1 MRLSDSFLEQLR
13 ANTDIESVISPYV
26 NLRRRGK
33 NLVGLCP
40 FHNEKT
46 PSFTVYPE
54 NGSFYCFGCGVGGDV
69 ITFVRRMENF
79 DYMEAVKQLADRAGM
94 ALPED
99 GYDDTLAKKR
109 TAVLAANRAAAKF
122 FHSQLFTDR
131 GRHALNY
138 FLDRGLTMETI
149 RHFGLGFAPDDWRA
163 LKNHLNEQG
172 FDDILLESANLLRRS
187 DKNGKVSY
195 YDNFRNRVMF
205 PIIDPRGNVIA
216 FGGRVLDD
224 SKPKYINTSD
234 TLVYKKS
241 NGVFA
246 LNFAKNGNDGKLIIA
261 EGYMDVIAL
270 HQAGFT
276 NAVACLGTALT
287 KEQANLLSRYADEII
302 LSYDADEAGQKATA
316 RALGIFGTTGMEIKV
331 LRLTGGKDPDE
342 IIKKYGAQ
350 RFRDII
356 NGAANDTEYR
366 LLRARQGIDLST
378 DDGKVKYLS
387 AATEVLAGI
396 PSPVEVDVYASRL
409 ANELG
414 VDKLAIESQ
423 VKYKREGLRK
433 RRMAQREQDQKR
445 LLINGQNTKNPERS
459 QHLRAAKAEETLIAS
474 LMRNPDFYNKLKDEL
489 SADYFVT
496 ALNRRIFSVILSRL
510 DEGGNTEPY
519 FLSSEFTPD
528 EMDNYMN
535 KKCGFLGVT
544 HGYSSDSRD
553 LEKSIRENDE
563 HRADAVKATSVMAYQ
578 IQKFIG
584 SYTAAM
590 NGLDAVVFTAGM
602 GENNPEL
609 RDRACTDMD
618 YYGIKI
624 DRELNAKV
632 HHQPNTV
639 EISTP
644 DSKVKVYVLPTNEEL
659 MIASDT
665 EAIVRKL
672 GK

>member
-69 ITFVRRMENF
+69 ITFVRRMENL

-172 FDDILLESANLLRRS
+172 FDDVLLESANLLRRS

-342 IIKKYGAQ
+342 IIKKYGTQ

-528 EMDNYMN
+528 EMDEVERI
-535 KKCGFLGVT
+535 FR
-544 HGYSSDSRD
+544 S
-553 LEKSIRENDE
+553 
-563 HRADAVKATSVMAYQ
+563 
-578 IQKFIG
+578 
-584 SYTAAM
+584 AAQ
-590 NGLDAVVFTAGM
+590 LS
-602 GENNPEL
+602 
-609 RDRACTDMD
+609 
-618 YYGIKI
+618 
-624 DRELNAKV
+624 
-632 HHQPNTV
+632 NTV
-639 EISTP
+639 EECSDCIKILKEEKNKPESIKASELSDDDFAKLFRP
-644 DSKVKVYVLPTNEEL
+644 DKQ
-659 MIASDT
+659 D
-665 EAIVRKL
+665 
-672 GK
+672 

>member
-69 ITFVRRMENF
+69 ITFVRRMENL

-149 RHFGLGFAPDDWRA
+149 RHFGLGFAPDDWRT

-366 LLRARQGIDLST
+366 LIRARQGIDLST

-528 EMDNYMN
+528 EMDEVERI
-535 KKCGFLGVT
+535 FR
-544 HGYSSDSRD
+544 S
-553 LEKSIRENDE
+553 
-563 HRADAVKATSVMAYQ
+563 
-578 IQKFIG
+578 
-584 SYTAAM
+584 AAQ
-590 NGLDAVVFTAGM
+590 LS
-602 GENNPEL
+602 
-609 RDRACTDMD
+609 
-618 YYGIKI
+618 
-624 DRELNAKV
+624 
-632 HHQPNTV
+632 NTV
-639 EISTP
+639 EECVDCIKIVKEEKNKPESIKASELSDDDFAKLFRP
-644 DSKVKVYVLPTNEEL
+644 DKQ
-659 MIASDT
+659 D
-665 EAIVRKL
+665 
-672 GK
+672 

>member
-69 ITFVRRMENF
+69 ITFVRRMENL

-366 LLRARQGIDLST
+366 LLRARQGIDPST

-387 AATEVLAGI
+387 AATEVLAWI

-519 FLSSEFTPD
+519 FLSSAFTPD
-528 EMDNYMN
+528 EMDEVERI
-535 KKCGFLGVT
+535 FR
-544 HGYSSDSRD
+544 S
-553 LEKSIRENDE
+553 
-563 HRADAVKATSVMAYQ
+563 
-578 IQKFIG
+578 
-584 SYTAAM
+584 AAQ
-590 NGLDAVVFTAGM
+590 LS
-602 GENNPEL
+602 
-609 RDRACTDMD
+609 
-618 YYGIKI
+618 
-624 DRELNAKV
+624 
-632 HHQPNTV
+632 NTV
-639 EISTP
+639 EEGADCIKILKEEKNKPESIKASELSDDDFAKLFRP
-644 DSKVKVYVLPTNEEL
+644 DKQ
-659 MIASDT
+659 D
-665 EAIVRKL
+665 
-672 GK
+672 

>member
-69 ITFVRRMENF
+69 ITFVRRMENL

-445 LLINGQNTKNPERS
+445 LLINGHNTKNPERS
-459 QHLRAAKAEETLIAS
+459 QHLRAAKAEEMLIAS
-474 LMRNPDFYNKLKDEL
+474 LMRNPDFYNKLRDEL

-528 EMDNYMN
+528 EMDEVERI
-535 KKCGFLGVT
+535 FR
-544 HGYSSDSRD
+544 S
-553 LEKSIRENDE
+553 
-563 HRADAVKATSVMAYQ
+563 
-578 IQKFIG
+578 
-584 SYTAAM
+584 AAQ
-590 NGLDAVVFTAGM
+590 LS
-602 GENNPEL
+602 
-609 RDRACTDMD
+609 
-618 YYGIKI
+618 
-624 DRELNAKV
+624 
-632 HHQPNTV
+632 NTV
-639 EISTP
+639 EECADCIKILKEEKNKPESIKASELSDDDFAKLFRP
-644 DSKVKVYVLPTNEEL
+644 DKQ
-659 MIASDT
+659 D
-665 EAIVRKL
+665 
-672 GK
+672 

>member
-1 MRLSDSFLEQLR
+1 MRLSDAFLEQLR

-69 ITFVRRMENF
+69 ITFVRRMENL

-122 FHSQLFTDR
+122 FHSQLFTEQ
-131 GRHALNY
+131 GRQALDY
-138 FLDRGLTMETI
+138 FLDRGLAPETI
-149 RHFGLGFAPDDWRA
+149 RHFGLGFAPNDWRA
-163 LKNHLNEQG
+163 LKRHLNEQG
-172 FDDILLESANLLRRS
+172 FDDVLLESANLLRRS

-287 KEQANLLSRYADEII
+287 KEQANLLSRYADTII

-331 LRLTGGKDPDE
+331 LHLEGGKDPDE
-342 IIKKYGAQ
+342 IIKNYGAQ
-350 RFRDII
+350 RFQAII
-356 NGAANDTEYR
+356 DGAANDTEYR
-366 LLRARQGIDLST
+366 LLKARQGIDLAT

-387 AATEVLAGI
+387 AAAEILAEIG
-396 PSPVEVDVYASRL
+396 SPVEVDVYASRL
-409 ANELG
+409 AHELG
-414 VDKLAIESQ
+414 VDKLAIQSQ
-423 VKYKREGLRK
+423 VKYKREGLKK
-433 RRMAQREQDQKR
+433 RRAVKREQEQTR

-474 LMRNPDFYNKLKDEL
+474 LMRNPDFYNKLKDGL

-496 ALNRRIFSVILSRL
+496 ALNRRIFSIVLSRL
-510 DEGGNTEPY
+510 EEGGNTEPY

-528 EMDNYMN
+528 EMDEVERIFRSATQLSNTVDECADCIKILKEEKN
-535 KKCGFLGVT
+535 KPET
-544 HGYSSDSRD
+544 
-553 LEKSIRENDE
+553 
-563 HRADAVKATSVMAYQ
+563 VKAS
-578 IQKFIG
+578 
-584 SYTAAM
+584 
-590 NGLDAVVFTAGM
+590 
-602 GENNPEL
+602 EL
-609 RDRACTDMD
+609 SDEDFAKLFRSD
-618 YYGIKI
+618 K
-624 DRELNAKV
+624 RE
-632 HHQPNTV
+632 
-639 EISTP
+639 
-644 DSKVKVYVLPTNEEL
+644 
-659 MIASDT
+659 
-665 EAIVRKL
+665 
-672 GK
+672 

>member
-1 MRLSDSFLEQLR
+1 MRLSDAFLEQLR
-13 ANTDIESVISPYV
+13 ANIDIESVISPYV

-69 ITFVRRMENF
+69 ITFVRRMENL

-122 FHSQLFTDR
+122 FHAQLYTEH
-131 GRHALNY
+131 GRQALDY
-138 FLDRGLTMETI
+138 FLDRGLAPETI
-149 RHFGLGFAPDDWRA
+149 RHFGLGFAPNDWRA
-163 LKNHLNEQG
+163 LKRHLNEQG
-172 FDDILLESANLLRRS
+172 FDDVLLESANLLRRS

-287 KEQANLLSRYADEII
+287 KEQANLLSRYADTII

-331 LRLTGGKDPDE
+331 LHLEGGKDPDE
-342 IIKKYGAQ
+342 IIKNYGAQ
-350 RFRDII
+350 RFQAII
-356 NGAANDTEYR
+356 DGAANDTEYR
-366 LLRARQGIDLST
+366 LLKARQGIDLAT

-387 AATEVLAGI
+387 VAAEILAEIG
-396 PSPVEVDVYASRL
+396 SPVEVDVYASRL
-409 ANELG
+409 AHELG
-414 VDKLAIESQ
+414 VDKLAIQSQ
-423 VKYKREGLRK
+423 VKYKREGLKK
-433 RRMAQREQDQKR
+433 RRAVKREQEQTR
-445 LLINGQNTKNPERS
+445 LLINGQNTKNPERA

-474 LMRNPDFYNKLKDEL
+474 LMRNPDFYNKLKDGL

-496 ALNRRIFSVILSRL
+496 ALNRRIFSVVLSRL
-510 DEGGNTEPY
+510 EEGGNTEPY

-528 EMDNYMN
+528 EMDEVERIFRSAAQLSNTVDECADCIKILKEEKN
-535 KKCGFLGVT
+535 KPET
-544 HGYSSDSRD
+544 
-553 LEKSIRENDE
+553 
-563 HRADAVKATSVMAYQ
+563 VKAS
-578 IQKFIG
+578 
-584 SYTAAM
+584 
-590 NGLDAVVFTAGM
+590 
-602 GENNPEL
+602 EL
-609 RDRACTDMD
+609 SDEDFAKLFRSD
-618 YYGIKI
+618 K
-624 DRELNAKV
+624 RE
-632 HHQPNTV
+632 
-639 EISTP
+639 
-644 DSKVKVYVLPTNEEL
+644 
-659 MIASDT
+659 
-665 EAIVRKL
+665 
-672 GK
+672 

>member
-1 MRLSDSFLEQLR
+1 MRLSDAFLEQLR

-69 ITFVRRMENF
+69 ITFVRRMENL

-122 FHSQLFTDR
+122 FHAQLYTEH
-131 GRHALNY
+131 GRQALDY
-138 FLDRGLTMETI
+138 FLDRGLAPETI
-149 RHFGLGFAPDDWRA
+149 RHFGLGFAPNDWRA
-163 LKNHLNEQG
+163 LKRHLNEQG
-172 FDDILLESANLLRRS
+172 FDDVLLESANLLRRS

-287 KEQANLLSRYADEII
+287 KEQANLLSRYADTII

-331 LRLTGGKDPDE
+331 LHLEGGKDPDE

-350 RFRDII
+350 RFQAII
-356 NGAANDTEYR
+356 DGAANDTEYR
-366 LLRARQGIDLST
+366 LLKARQGIDLAT

-387 AATEVLAGI
+387 VAAEILAEIG
-396 PSPVEVDVYASRL
+396 SPVEVDVYASRL
-409 ANELG
+409 AHELG
-414 VDKLAIESQ
+414 VDKLAIQSQ
-423 VKYKREGLRK
+423 VKYKREGLKK
-433 RRMAQREQDQKR
+433 RRAVKREQEQTR
-445 LLINGQNTKNPERS
+445 LLINGQNTKNPERA

-474 LMRNPDFYNKLKDEL
+474 LMRNPDFYNKLKDGL
-489 SADYFVT
+489 SDDYFVT
-496 ALNRRIFSVILSRL
+496 ALNRRIFSVVLSRL
-510 DEGGNTEPY
+510 EEGGNTEPY

-528 EMDNYMN
+528 EMDEVERIFRSAAQLSNTVDECADCIKILKEEKN
-535 KKCGFLGVT
+535 KPET
-544 HGYSSDSRD
+544 
-553 LEKSIRENDE
+553 
-563 HRADAVKATSVMAYQ
+563 VKAS
-578 IQKFIG
+578 
-584 SYTAAM
+584 
-590 NGLDAVVFTAGM
+590 
-602 GENNPEL
+602 EL
-609 RDRACTDMD
+609 SDEDFAKLFRSD
-618 YYGIKI
+618 K
-624 DRELNAKV
+624 RE
-632 HHQPNTV
+632 
-639 EISTP
+639 
-644 DSKVKVYVLPTNEEL
+644 
-659 MIASDT
+659 
-665 EAIVRKL
+665 
-672 GK
+672 

>member
-69 ITFVRRMENF
+69 ITFVRRMENL

-138 FLDRGLTMETI
+138 FLDRGLTVETI

-528 EMDNYMN
+528 EMDEVERI
-535 KKCGFLGVT
+535 FR
-544 HGYSSDSRD
+544 S
-553 LEKSIRENDE
+553 
-563 HRADAVKATSVMAYQ
+563 
-578 IQKFIG
+578 
-584 SYTAAM
+584 AAQ
-590 NGLDAVVFTAGM
+590 LS
-602 GENNPEL
+602 
-609 RDRACTDMD
+609 
-618 YYGIKI
+618 
-624 DRELNAKV
+624 
-632 HHQPNTV
+632 NTV
-639 EISTP
+639 EECVDCI
-644 DSKVKVYVLPTNEEL
+644 KILKEEKNKPES
-659 MIASDT
+659 IKASDLSDDDF
-665 EAIVRKL
+665 AKL
-672 GK
+672 FRPDKRE

>member
-1 MRLSDSFLEQLR
+1 MRLSDAFLEQLR

-69 ITFVRRMENF
+69 ITFVRRMENL

-122 FHSQLFTDR
+122 FHSQLFTEQ
-131 GRHALNY
+131 GRQALDY
-138 FLDRGLTMETI
+138 FLDRGLAPETI
-149 RHFGLGFAPDDWRA
+149 RHFGLGFAPNDWRA
-163 LKNHLNEQG
+163 LKRHLNEQG

-287 KEQANLLSRYADEII
+287 KEQANLLSRYADTII
-302 LSYDADEAGQKATA
+302 LSYDADEAGQKATT

-331 LRLTGGKDPDE
+331 LHLEGGKDPDE
-342 IIKKYGAQ
+342 IIKNYGAQ
-350 RFRDII
+350 RFQAII
-356 NGAANDTEYR
+356 DGAANDTEYR
-366 LLRARQGIDLST
+366 LLKARQGIDLAT

-387 AATEVLAGI
+387 AAAEILAEIG
-396 PSPVEVDVYASRL
+396 SPVEVDVYASRL
-409 ANELG
+409 AHELG
-414 VDKLAIESQ
+414 VDKLAIQSQ
-423 VKYKREGLRK
+423 VKYKREGLKK
-433 RRMAQREQDQKR
+433 RRAVKREQEQTR
-445 LLINGQNTKNPERS
+445 LLINGQNTKNPERA

-474 LMRNPDFYNKLKDEL
+474 LMRNPDFYNKLKDGL

-496 ALNRRIFSVILSRL
+496 ALNRRIFSVVLSRL
-510 DEGGNTEPY
+510 EEGGNTEPY

-528 EMDNYMN
+528 EMDEVERIFRSAAQLSNTVDECADCIKILKEEKN
-535 KKCGFLGVT
+535 KPET
-544 HGYSSDSRD
+544 
-553 LEKSIRENDE
+553 
-563 HRADAVKATSVMAYQ
+563 VKAS
-578 IQKFIG
+578 
-584 SYTAAM
+584 
-590 NGLDAVVFTAGM
+590 
-602 GENNPEL
+602 EL
-609 RDRACTDMD
+609 SDEDFAKLFRSD
-618 YYGIKI
+618 K
-624 DRELNAKV
+624 RE
-632 HHQPNTV
+632 
-639 EISTP
+639 
-644 DSKVKVYVLPTNEEL
+644 
-659 MIASDT
+659 
-665 EAIVRKL
+665 
-672 GK
+672 

>member
-1 MRLSDSFLEQLR
+1 MRLSDAFLEQLR

-69 ITFVRRMENF
+69 ITFVRRMENL

-94 ALPED
+94 TLPED

-109 TAVLAANRAAAKF
+109 TAVLAANRATAKF
-122 FHSQLFTDR
+122 FHSQLFTEQ
-131 GRHALNY
+131 GRQALDY
-138 FLDRGLTMETI
+138 FLDRGLAPETI
-149 RHFGLGFAPDDWRA
+149 RHFGLGFAPNDWRT
-163 LKNHLNEQG
+163 LKRHLNEQG

-287 KEQANLLSRYADEII
+287 KEQANLLSRYADTII

-331 LRLTGGKDPDE
+331 LHLEGGKDPDE
-342 IIKKYGAQ
+342 IIKNYGAQ
-350 RFRDII
+350 RFQAII
-356 NGAANDTEYR
+356 DGAANDTEYR
-366 LLRARQGIDLST
+366 LLKARQGIDLAT

-387 AATEVLAGI
+387 AAAEILAEIG
-396 PSPVEVDVYASRL
+396 SPVEVDVYASRL
-409 ANELG
+409 AHELG
-414 VDKLAIESQ
+414 VDKLAIQSQ
-423 VKYKREGLRK
+423 VKYKREGLKK
-433 RRMAQREQDQKR
+433 RRAVKREQEQTR
-445 LLINGQNTKNPERS
+445 LLINGQNTKNPERA

-474 LMRNPDFYNKLKDEL
+474 LMRNPDFYNKLKDGL

-496 ALNRRIFSVILSRL
+496 ALNRRIFSVVLSRL
-510 DEGGNTEPY
+510 EEGGNTEPY

-528 EMDNYMN
+528 EMDEVERIFRSAAQLSNTVDECADCIKILKEEKN
-535 KKCGFLGVT
+535 KPET
-544 HGYSSDSRD
+544 
-553 LEKSIRENDE
+553 
-563 HRADAVKATSVMAYQ
+563 VKAS
-578 IQKFIG
+578 
-584 SYTAAM
+584 
-590 NGLDAVVFTAGM
+590 
-602 GENNPEL
+602 EL
-609 RDRACTDMD
+609 SDEDFAKLFRSD
-618 YYGIKI
+618 K
-624 DRELNAKV
+624 RE
-632 HHQPNTV
+632 
-639 EISTP
+639 
-644 DSKVKVYVLPTNEEL
+644 
-659 MIASDT
+659 
-665 EAIVRKL
+665 
-672 GK
+672 

>member
-69 ITFVRRMENF
+69 ITFVRRMENL

-445 LLINGQNTKNPERS
+445 LLINGQNTKNSERS

-528 EMDNYMN
+528 EMDEVERI
-535 KKCGFLGVT
+535 FR
-544 HGYSSDSRD
+544 S
-553 LEKSIRENDE
+553 
-563 HRADAVKATSVMAYQ
+563 
-578 IQKFIG
+578 
-584 SYTAAM
+584 AAQ
-590 NGLDAVVFTAGM
+590 LS
-602 GENNPEL
+602 
-609 RDRACTDMD
+609 
-618 YYGIKI
+618 
-624 DRELNAKV
+624 
-632 HHQPNTV
+632 NTV
-639 EISTP
+639 EECVDCI
-644 DSKVKVYVLPTNEEL
+644 KILKEEKNKPES
-659 MIASDT
+659 IKASDLSDDDF
-665 EAIVRKL
+665 AKL
-672 GK
+672 FRPDKRE

>member
-69 ITFVRRMENF
+69 ITFVRRMENL

-246 LNFAKNGNDGKLIIA
+246 LNFAKKGNDGKLIIA

-366 LLRARQGIDLST
+366 LLKARQGIDLAT

-387 AATEVLAGI
+387 AAAEILAEIG
-396 PSPVEVDVYASRL
+396 SPVEVDVYASRL
-409 ANELG
+409 AHELG
-414 VDKLAIESQ
+414 VDKLAIQSQ
-423 VKYKREGLRK
+423 VKYKREGLKK
-433 RRMAQREQDQKR
+433 RRAVKREQEQTR
-445 LLINGQNTKNPERS
+445 LLINGQNTKNPERA

-474 LMRNPDFYNKLKDEL
+474 LMRNPDFYNKLKDGL

-496 ALNRRIFSVILSRL
+496 ALNRRIFSVVLSRL
-510 DEGGNTEPY
+510 EEGGNTEPY

-528 EMDNYMN
+528 EMDEVERIFRSAAQLSNTVDECADCIKILKEEKN
-535 KKCGFLGVT
+535 KPET
-544 HGYSSDSRD
+544 
-553 LEKSIRENDE
+553 
-563 HRADAVKATSVMAYQ
+563 VKAS
-578 IQKFIG
+578 
-584 SYTAAM
+584 
-590 NGLDAVVFTAGM
+590 
-602 GENNPEL
+602 EL
-609 RDRACTDMD
+609 SDEDFAKLFRSD
-618 YYGIKI
+618 K
-624 DRELNAKV
+624 RE
-632 HHQPNTV
+632 
-639 EISTP
+639 
-644 DSKVKVYVLPTNEEL
+644 
-659 MIASDT
+659 
-665 EAIVRKL
+665 
-672 GK
+672 

>member
-1 MRLSDSFLEQLR
+1 MRLSDAFLEQLR

-69 ITFVRRMENF
+69 ITFVRRMENL

-122 FHSQLFTDR
+122 FHAQLYTVQ
-131 GRHALNY
+131 GRQALDY
-138 FLDRGLTMETI
+138 FLDRGLAPETI
-149 RHFGLGFAPDDWRA
+149 RHFGLGFAPNDWRA
-163 LKNHLNEQG
+163 LKRHLNEQG

-287 KEQANLLSRYADEII
+287 KEQANLLSRYADTII

-331 LRLTGGKDPDE
+331 LHLEGGKDPDE
-342 IIKKYGAQ
+342 IIKNYGAQ
-350 RFRDII
+350 RFQAII
-356 NGAANDTEYR
+356 DGAANDTEYR
-366 LLRARQGIDLST
+366 LLKARQGIDLAT

-387 AATEVLAGI
+387 AAAEILAEIG
-396 PSPVEVDVYASRL
+396 SPVEVDVYASRL
-409 ANELG
+409 AHELG
-414 VDKLAIESQ
+414 VDKLAIQSQ
-423 VKYKREGLRK
+423 VKYKREGLKK
-433 RRMAQREQDQKR
+433 RRAVKREQEQTR
-445 LLINGQNTKNPERS
+445 LLINGQNTKNPERA

-474 LMRNPDFYNKLKDEL
+474 LMRNPDFYNKLKDGL

-496 ALNRRIFSVILSRL
+496 ALNRRIFSVVLSRL
-510 DEGGNTEPY
+510 EEGGNTEPY

-528 EMDNYMN
+528 EMDEVERIFRSAAQLSNTVDECADCIKILKEEKN
-535 KKCGFLGVT
+535 KPET
-544 HGYSSDSRD
+544 
-553 LEKSIRENDE
+553 
-563 HRADAVKATSVMAYQ
+563 VKAS
-578 IQKFIG
+578 
-584 SYTAAM
+584 
-590 NGLDAVVFTAGM
+590 
-602 GENNPEL
+602 EL
-609 RDRACTDMD
+609 SDEDFAKLFRSD
-618 YYGIKI
+618 K
-624 DRELNAKV
+624 RE
-632 HHQPNTV
+632 
-639 EISTP
+639 
-644 DSKVKVYVLPTNEEL
+644 
-659 MIASDT
+659 
-665 EAIVRKL
+665 
-672 GK
+672 

>member
-1 MRLSDSFLEQLR
+1 MRLSDAFLEQLR

-69 ITFVRRMENF
+69 ITFVRRMENL

-122 FHSQLFTDR
+122 FHAQLYTVQ
-131 GRHALNY
+131 GRQALDY
-138 FLDRGLTMETI
+138 FLDRGLAPETI
-149 RHFGLGFAPDDWRA
+149 RHFGLGFAPNDWRA
-163 LKNHLNEQG
+163 LKRHLNEQG

-287 KEQANLLSRYADEII
+287 KEQANLLSRYADTII

-331 LRLTGGKDPDE
+331 LHLEGGKDPDE

-350 RFRDII
+350 RFQAII
-356 NGAANDTEYR
+356 DGAANDTEYR
-366 LLRARQGIDLST
+366 LLKARQGIDLAT

-387 AATEVLAGI
+387 AAAEILAEIG
-396 PSPVEVDVYASRL
+396 SPVEVDVYASRL
-409 ANELG
+409 AHELG
-414 VDKLAIESQ
+414 VDKLAIQSQ
-423 VKYKREGLRK
+423 VKYKREGLKK
-433 RRMAQREQDQKR
+433 RRAVKREQEQTR
-445 LLINGQNTKNPERS
+445 LLINGQNTKNPERA

-474 LMRNPDFYNKLKDEL
+474 LMRNPDFYNKLKDGL

-496 ALNRRIFSVILSRL
+496 ALNRRIFSVVLSRL
-510 DEGGNTEPY
+510 EEGGNTEPY

-528 EMDNYMN
+528 EMDEVERIFRSAAQLSNTVDECADCIKILKEEKN
-535 KKCGFLGVT
+535 KPET
-544 HGYSSDSRD
+544 
-553 LEKSIRENDE
+553 
-563 HRADAVKATSVMAYQ
+563 VKAS
-578 IQKFIG
+578 
-584 SYTAAM
+584 
-590 NGLDAVVFTAGM
+590 
-602 GENNPEL
+602 EL
-609 RDRACTDMD
+609 SDEDFAKLFRSD
-618 YYGIKI
+618 K
-624 DRELNAKV
+624 RE
-632 HHQPNTV
+632 
-639 EISTP
+639 
-644 DSKVKVYVLPTNEEL
+644 
-659 MIASDT
+659 
-665 EAIVRKL
+665 
-672 GK
+672 

>member
-13 ANTDIESVISPYV
+13 ANTDIESIISPYV

-69 ITFVRRMENF
+69 ITFVRRMENL

-474 LMRNPDFYNKLKDEL
+474 LMRNPDFYNKLRDEL

-528 EMDNYMN
+528 EMDEVERI
-535 KKCGFLGVT
+535 FR
-544 HGYSSDSRD
+544 S
-553 LEKSIRENDE
+553 
-563 HRADAVKATSVMAYQ
+563 
-578 IQKFIG
+578 
-584 SYTAAM
+584 AAQ
-590 NGLDAVVFTAGM
+590 LS
-602 GENNPEL
+602 
-609 RDRACTDMD
+609 
-618 YYGIKI
+618 
-624 DRELNAKV
+624 
-632 HHQPNTV
+632 NTV
-639 EISTP
+639 EECVDCIKILKEEKNKPESIKASELSDDDFAKLFRP
-644 DSKVKVYVLPTNEEL
+644 DKRE
-659 MIASDT
+659 
-665 EAIVRKL
+665 
-672 GK
+672 

>member
-69 ITFVRRMENF
+69 ITFVRRMENL

-149 RHFGLGFAPDDWRA
+149 RHFGLGFAPDDWRT

-396 PSPVEVDVYASRL
+396 PSPGEVDVYASRL

-433 RRMAQREQDQKR
+433 RRMAQREQDHKR
-445 LLINGQNTKNPERS
+445 LLINGQNTKTPERS

-528 EMDNYMN
+528 EMDEVERI
-535 KKCGFLGVT
+535 FR
-544 HGYSSDSRD
+544 S
-553 LEKSIRENDE
+553 
-563 HRADAVKATSVMAYQ
+563 
-578 IQKFIG
+578 
-584 SYTAAM
+584 AAQ
-590 NGLDAVVFTAGM
+590 LS
-602 GENNPEL
+602 
-609 RDRACTDMD
+609 
-618 YYGIKI
+618 
-624 DRELNAKV
+624 
-632 HHQPNTV
+632 NTV
-639 EISTP
+639 EECADCIKILKEEKNKPESIKASELSDDDFAKLFRP
-644 DSKVKVYVLPTNEEL
+644 DKQ
-659 MIASDT
+659 D
-665 EAIVRKL
+665 
-672 GK
+672 

>member
-1 MRLSDSFLEQLR
+1 MRLSDAFLEQLR

-69 ITFVRRMENF
+69 ITFVRRMENL

-122 FHSQLFTDR
+122 FHAQLYTEQ
-131 GRHALNY
+131 GRQALDY
-138 FLDRGLTMETI
+138 FLGRGLAPETI
-149 RHFGLGFAPDDWRA
+149 RHFGLGFAPNDWRA
-163 LKNHLNEQG
+163 LKRQLNEQG
-172 FDDILLESANLLRRS
+172 FDDVLLESANLLRRS

-287 KEQANLLSRYADEII
+287 KEQANLLSRYADTII

-331 LRLTGGKDPDE
+331 LHLEGGKDPDE
-342 IIKKYGAQ
+342 IIKNYGAQ
-350 RFRDII
+350 RFQAII
-356 NGAANDTEYR
+356 DGAANDTEYR
-366 LLRARQGIDLST
+366 LLKARQGIDLAT

-387 AATEVLAGI
+387 VAAEILAEIG
-396 PSPVEVDVYASRL
+396 SPVEVDVYASRL
-409 ANELG
+409 AHELG
-414 VDKLAIESQ
+414 VDKLAIQSQ
-423 VKYKREGLRK
+423 VKYKREGLKK
-433 RRMAQREQDQKR
+433 RRAVKREQEQTR
-445 LLINGQNTKNPERS
+445 LLINGQNTKNPERA

-474 LMRNPDFYNKLKDEL
+474 LMRNPDFYNKLKDGL

-496 ALNRRIFSVILSRL
+496 ALNRRIFSVVLSRL
-510 DEGGNTEPY
+510 EEGGNTEPY

-528 EMDNYMN
+528 EMDEVERIFRSAAQLSNTVDECADCIKILKEEKN
-535 KKCGFLGVT
+535 KPET
-544 HGYSSDSRD
+544 
-553 LEKSIRENDE
+553 
-563 HRADAVKATSVMAYQ
+563 VKAS
-578 IQKFIG
+578 
-584 SYTAAM
+584 
-590 NGLDAVVFTAGM
+590 
-602 GENNPEL
+602 EL
-609 RDRACTDMD
+609 SDEDFAKLFRSD
-618 YYGIKI
+618 K
-624 DRELNAKV
+624 RE
-632 HHQPNTV
+632 
-639 EISTP
+639 
-644 DSKVKVYVLPTNEEL
+644 
-659 MIASDT
+659 
-665 EAIVRKL
+665 
-672 GK
+672 

>member
-69 ITFVRRMENF
+69 ITFVRRMENL

-528 EMDNYMN
+528 EMDEVVRI
-535 KKCGFLGVT
+535 FR
-544 HGYSSDSRD
+544 S
-553 LEKSIRENDE
+553 
-563 HRADAVKATSVMAYQ
+563 
-578 IQKFIG
+578 
-584 SYTAAM
+584 AAQ
-590 NGLDAVVFTAGM
+590 LS
-602 GENNPEL
+602 
-609 RDRACTDMD
+609 
-618 YYGIKI
+618 
-624 DRELNAKV
+624 
-632 HHQPNTV
+632 NTV
-639 EISTP
+639 EECVDCI
-644 DSKVKVYVLPTNEEL
+644 KILKEEKNKPES
-659 MIASDT
+659 IKASDLSDDDF
-665 EAIVRKL
+665 AKL
-672 GK
+672 FRPDKRE

>member
-69 ITFVRRMENF
+69 ITFVRRMENL

-131 GRHALNY
+131 GRPALNY

-149 RHFGLGFAPDDWRA
+149 RHFGLGFAPDDWRT

-366 LLRARQGIDLST
+366 LIRARQGIDLST

-528 EMDNYMN
+528 EMDEVERI
-535 KKCGFLGVT
+535 FR
-544 HGYSSDSRD
+544 S
-553 LEKSIRENDE
+553 
-563 HRADAVKATSVMAYQ
+563 
-578 IQKFIG
+578 
-584 SYTAAM
+584 AAQ
-590 NGLDAVVFTAGM
+590 LS
-602 GENNPEL
+602 
-609 RDRACTDMD
+609 
-618 YYGIKI
+618 
-624 DRELNAKV
+624 
-632 HHQPNTV
+632 NTV
-639 EISTP
+639 EECVDCIKILKEEKNKPESIKASELSDDDFAKLFRP
-644 DSKVKVYVLPTNEEL
+644 DKQ
-659 MIASDT
+659 D
-665 EAIVRKL
+665 
-672 GK
+672 

>member
-69 ITFVRRMENF
+69 ITFVRRMENL

-131 GRHALNY
+131 GRQALNY

-387 AATEVLAGI
+387 AASEVLAEI
-396 PSPVEVDVYASRL
+396 SSPVEVDVYASRL

-414 VDKLAIESQ
+414 VDKLAIQSQ

-474 LMRNPDFYNKLKDEL
+474 LMRNPDFYNKLKDGL

-510 DEGGNTEPY
+510 AEGSNTEPY

-528 EMDNYMN
+528 EMDEVERI
-535 KKCGFLGVT
+535 FR
-544 HGYSSDSRD
+544 S
-553 LEKSIRENDE
+553 
-563 HRADAVKATSVMAYQ
+563 
-578 IQKFIG
+578 
-584 SYTAAM
+584 AAQ
-590 NGLDAVVFTAGM
+590 LS
-602 GENNPEL
+602 
-609 RDRACTDMD
+609 
-618 YYGIKI
+618 
-624 DRELNAKV
+624 
-632 HHQPNTV
+632 NTV
-639 EISTP
+639 EECVDCI
-644 DSKVKVYVLPTNEEL
+644 KILKEEKNKPES
-659 MIASDT
+659 IKASDLSDDDF
-665 EAIVRKL
+665 AKL
-672 GK
+672 FRPDKRE

>member
-1 MRLSDSFLEQLR
+1 MRLSDAFLEQLR

-69 ITFVRRMENF
+69 ITFVRRMENL

-122 FHSQLFTDR
+122 FHAQLFTEQ
-131 GRHALNY
+131 GRQALDY
-138 FLDRGLTMETI
+138 FLDRGLAPETI
-149 RHFGLGFAPDDWRA
+149 RHFGLGFAPNDWRA
-163 LKNHLNEQG
+163 LKRHLNEQG

-287 KEQANLLSRYADEII
+287 KEQANLLSRYADTII

-331 LRLTGGKDPDE
+331 LHFEGGKDPDE
-342 IIKKYGAQ
+342 IIKNYGAQ
-350 RFRDII
+350 RFQAII
-356 NGAANDTEYR
+356 DGAANDTEYR
-366 LLRARQGIDLST
+366 LLKARQGIDLAT

-387 AATEVLAGI
+387 VAAEILAEIG
-396 PSPVEVDVYASRL
+396 SPVEVDVYASRL
-409 ANELG
+409 AHELG
-414 VDKLAIESQ
+414 VDKLAIQSQ
-423 VKYKREGLRK
+423 VKYKREGLKK
-433 RRMAQREQDQKR
+433 RRAVKREQEQTR
-445 LLINGQNTKNPERS
+445 LLINGQNTKNPERA
-459 QHLRAAKAEETLIAS
+459 QHLRAAKTEETLIAS
-474 LMRNPDFYNKLKDEL
+474 LMRNPDFYNKLKDGL

-496 ALNRRIFSVILSRL
+496 ALNRRIFSVVLSRL
-510 DEGGNTEPY
+510 EEGGNTEPY

-528 EMDNYMN
+528 EMDEVERIFRSAAQLSNTVDECADCIKILKEEKN
-535 KKCGFLGVT
+535 KPET
-544 HGYSSDSRD
+544 
-553 LEKSIRENDE
+553 
-563 HRADAVKATSVMAYQ
+563 VKAS
-578 IQKFIG
+578 
-584 SYTAAM
+584 
-590 NGLDAVVFTAGM
+590 
-602 GENNPEL
+602 EL
-609 RDRACTDMD
+609 SDEDFAKLFRSD
-618 YYGIKI
+618 K
-624 DRELNAKV
+624 RE
-632 HHQPNTV
+632 
-639 EISTP
+639 
-644 DSKVKVYVLPTNEEL
+644 
-659 MIASDT
+659 
-665 EAIVRKL
+665 
-672 GK
+672 

>member
-69 ITFVRRMENF
+69 ITFVRRMENL

-287 KEQANLLSRYADEII
+287 KEQANLLSRYADTII

-331 LRLTGGKDPDE
+331 LHLEGGKDPDE
-342 IIKKYGAQ
+342 IIKNYGAQ
-350 RFRDII
+350 RFQAII
-356 NGAANDTEYR
+356 DGAANDTEYR
-366 LLRARQGIDLST
+366 LLKARQGIDLAT

-387 AATEVLAGI
+387 VAAEILAEIG
-396 PSPVEVDVYASRL
+396 SPVEVDVYASRL
-409 ANELG
+409 AHELG
-414 VDKLAIESQ
+414 VDKLAIQSQ
-423 VKYKREGLRK
+423 VKYKREGLKK
-433 RRMAQREQDQKR
+433 RRAVKREQEQTR
-445 LLINGQNTKNPERS
+445 LLINGQNTKNPERA

-474 LMRNPDFYNKLKDEL
+474 LMRNPDFYNKLKDGL

-528 EMDNYMN
+528 EMDEVERI
-535 KKCGFLGVT
+535 FR
-544 HGYSSDSRD
+544 S
-553 LEKSIRENDE
+553 
-563 HRADAVKATSVMAYQ
+563 
-578 IQKFIG
+578 
-584 SYTAAM
+584 AAQ
-590 NGLDAVVFTAGM
+590 LS
-602 GENNPEL
+602 
-609 RDRACTDMD
+609 
-618 YYGIKI
+618 
-624 DRELNAKV
+624 
-632 HHQPNTV
+632 NTV
-639 EISTP
+639 EECADCIKILKEEKNKPESIKASELSDDDFAKLFRP
-644 DSKVKVYVLPTNEEL
+644 DKQ
-659 MIASDT
+659 D
-665 EAIVRKL
+665 
-672 GK
+672 